1 MVEMVFH
8 LLSLALLL
16 PVLAVAVEIQ
26 TVYRAVTV
34 KQGAVTVAIAVQA
47 GQTQPQILA
56 LAVEALTIALAVLAA
71 LAS

>member
-8 LLSLALLL
+8 LLLLDLLL

-26 TVYRAVTV
+26 TAYQAVTV
-34 KQGAVTVAIAVQA
+34 KQEAVTVALAVQA

-56 LAVEALTIALAVLAA
+56 LAVVALTIALAVLAV